1 MLKAEFNG
9 LFAPIKGLLYKGGQV
24 FAYIQNTQ
32 MFFCNEEKS
41 TLNRDFLNELAPTLG
56 LVYSENNFLFLDEFE
71 NVAQIDNVFFVD
83 KFGSYF
89 FHECVTSF
97 KKVSSSLYIINSST
111 KSIYEDSKHL
121 NIRILTY
128 HYNGYDSQ
136 NDSEPVEV
144 YKPCLISG
152 NKEFGKYIGS
162 VNNECFVCQDEN
174 NQYCVIQS
182 SGKSII
188 ESSTILIRRNKEVNT
203 VFTMFSD
210 EDDSVIG
217 YTLENDKVQKY
228 EIREAWKAFSLL
240 RSNNIIEEI
249 DDYMI
254 IYNQREG
261 YSNSELTYMV
271 IDGNNEIK
279 SFFYFALCRFNRIT
293 KRGVLVQTFYHDVER
308 VWNAYDDEPDYC
320 ERTVNNG
327 YALISFD
334 GVYMGA
340 GDDAERIAIGNLY
353 NNPGCDKV
361 YDSTPG
367 VYLVDNDVFIELEGA
382 YRIRLHKERKGDNF
396 TIIVM
401 NNDGMFGMYFN
412 DKKVLDYSAKKI
424 EALDY
429 KLSDFRERKPDSY
442 DEQHSDK
449 ESDYFKCITDNGTF
463 IMYDGE
469 IIAEN
474 VRDTKFI
481 SIICDNQLEV
491 SDYILI
497 TTDESCMLF
506 HENEFL
512 YELGFE
518 ESIKGSCLIKDKAW
532 FRIYNR
538 YGQSGLLFEDTLV
551 FPPIYTR
558 LSLGFL
564 EDGTPLVGI
573 PNEGLFMGLDKR
585 QYFED
590 GSKLFLS
597 MSTRLGSSVVKTIAY
612 KQNGE
617 YYFVDTNGE
626 LVDYDNEEISS
637 LGLCANLKSEFLYVF
652 SYSEQK
658 FMLRPIDPDDDEYD
672 PYYEEPDYER
682 DTYYAL
688 GGNDYDSFRN
698 NGGYI
703 DDMMDG
709 MGL

>member
-1 MLKAEFNG
+1 
-9 LFAPIKGLLYKGGQV
+9 
-24 FAYIQNTQ
+24 
-32 MFFCNEEKS
+32 
-41 TLNRDFLNELAPTLG
+41 
-56 LVYSENNFLFLDEFE
+56 
-71 NVAQIDNVFFVD
+71 
-83 KFGSYF
+83 
-89 FHECVTSF
+89 
-97 KKVSSSLYIINSST
+97 
-111 KSIYEDSKHL
+111 
-121 NIRILTY
+121 
-128 HYNGYDSQ
+128 
-136 NDSEPVEV
+136 
-144 YKPCLISG
+144 
-152 NKEFGKYIGS
+152 
-162 VNNECFVCQDEN
+162 
-174 NQYCVIQS
+174 
-182 SGKSII
+182 
-188 ESSTILIRRNKEVNT
+188 
-203 VFTMFSD
+203 
-210 EDDSVIG
+210 
-217 YTLENDKVQKY
+217 
-228 EIREAWKAFSLL
+228 
-240 RSNNIIEEI
+240 
-249 DDYMI
+249 MI

-518 ESIKGSCLIKDKAW
+518 ESIKGSCL
-532 FRIYNR
+532 
-538 YGQSGLLFEDTLV
+538 
-551 FPPIYTR
+551 
-558 LSLGFL
+558 
-564 EDGTPLVGI
+564 
-573 PNEGLFMGLDKR
+573 M
-585 QYFED
+585 
-590 GSKLFLS
+590 
-597 MSTRLGSSVVKTIAY
+597 
-612 KQNGE
+612 
-617 YYFVDTNGE
+617 
-626 LVDYDNEEISS
+626 EISS

-698 NGGYI
+698 NGGSI